1 MTDRLSV
8 REIMDSCTNMIGAK
22 DGNSKSTAKK
32 DLNRINE
39 EKLRTDDAM
48 DRLKELHTE
57 YCDQLAKT
65 EKPIHIS
72 EQMSDEVRKFLTN
85 L

>member
-1 MTDRLSV
+1 
-8 REIMDSCTNMIGAK
+8 MDSCTNMIGAK
-22 DGNSKSTAKK
+22 DGSSKSTAKK

-57 YCDQLAKT
+57 YCDQLTKA
-65 EKPIHIS
+65 
-72 EQMSDEVRKFLTN
+72 
-85 L
+85 